1 MSDAIASGHTLDVQH
16 PPFKYLS
23 REELDFLMTNLKV
36 REYEP
41 NTIIFDADQIVD
53 DFYVVQQGVVGETDP
68 NAAEGEGMITHYIAD
83 DCFGALAIMNGISQH
98 RFTTLEKTRCFTLDK
113 PSFVTLISENRNFGN
128 FFRERLAAKAKLWN
142 RSARSRDANSFMISQ
157 IDADC
162 MRQPLVL
169 PADTSLDKAV
179 REMRA
184 QKQDCVLVVRDRK
197 YGMITGTDLLNALII
212 ENADRNDPVGN
223 YACFKLVCVEKGDF
237 LFNALVLMTRHHIER
252 VVVMDQEKL
261 AGIVELTDILSF
273 FSSHSHVIGLQIE
286 KATSVSQLRR
296 AARDLNGLVESLIE
310 LGVRIPFAMDLLAAL
325 NARIMSKLYRFLMP
339 SEVLNNTCLLVLG
352 SEGRGEQIL
361 KTDQDNALI
370 VRNGFSHDALPELLN
385 RFSEELASFGFPP
398 CPGKVMVNNPK
409 WVMSEDGWQDQIA
422 RWFATPTPANM
433 IDLAIVVDAHPIGGD
448 KKLFKKWQKRLF
460 EQPRQDLVT
469 LGHLARGSLEFSTPL
484 TFFGNL
490 KTSNEGIDIKKGGV
504 FPLVNGLRTLALEN
518 KIKETN
524 SYKRLAELVKLR
536 VIEAATADNISEAL
550 SLFVEIRLKQQMARL
565 SDPGASA
572 SLGANDIEVKKLNRL
587 ERDLLREALQ
597 VVKEFKSLLSRHY
610 QIE

>member
-1 MSDAIASGHTLDVQH
+1 MSETLSSGHTLDIQH

-23 REELDFLMTNLKV
+23 REELDFLMTHLKV

-41 NTIIFDADQIVD
+41 DSVIFDADQIVD
-53 DFYVVQQGVVGETDP
+53 DFFVVQQGVVGETDP
-68 NAAEGEGMITHYIAD
+68 NAEDGEGMITHYIAD

-98 RFTTLEKTRCFTLDK
+98 RFTALEKTRCLTLDK
-113 PSFVTLISENRNFGN
+113 PSFVTLISDNKNFGN

-169 PADTSLDKAV
+169 PADTSIDEAV

-197 YGMITGTDLLNALII
+197 YGMITGTDLLKALII
-212 ENADRNDPVGN
+212 EDADRNEAVGN
-223 YACFKLVCVEKGDF
+223 YACYKLVCVEKGDF
-237 LFNALVLMTRHHIER
+237 LFNALVMMTRHHIER
-252 VVVMDQEKL
+252 VVVMEQDKL

-286 KATSVSQLRR
+286 KASSISQLRR
-296 AARDLNGLVESLIE
+296 AAKDLNGLVESLIE

-325 NARIMSKLYRFLMP
+325 NARIMSKLFRYVMP
-339 SEVLNNTCLLVLG
+339 QEVLNNTCLIVLG

-370 VRNGFSHDALPELLN
+370 VRNGFVHEELPALLDK
-385 RFSEELASFGFPP
+385 FSEELVSFGFPP

-409 WVMSEDGWQDQIA
+409 WVMEEDRWQEQIGQ
-422 RWFATPTPANM
+422 WFATPTPDAM
-433 IDLAIVVDAHPIGGD
+433 IDLAIVLDAHPIGGD
-448 KKLFKKWQKRLF
+448 KKLFKKWQKRLI

-469 LGHLARGSLEFSTPL
+469 LGHMARGSLEFSTPL

-490 KTSNEGIDIKKGGV
+490 KTSNEGIDIKKGGI
-504 FPLVNGLRTLALEN
+504 FPLVNGLRTLSLEN

-524 SYKRLAELVKLR
+524 SYKRLAALVKAQ

-550 SLFVEIRLKQQMARL
+550 SLFVEIRLKQQIARL
-565 SDPGASA
+565 NDPAAGA
-572 SLGANDIEVKKLNRL
+572 LGSNDIEIKKLNRL

-597 VVKEFKSLLSRHY
+597 VVKEFKALLSRHY
-610 QIE
+610 QIQ

>member
-1 MSDAIASGHTLDVQH
+1 MSDVVASGHSLDIQH

-23 REELDFLMTNLKV
+23 REELDYLLSHLRV
-36 REYEP
+36 RDYEP
-41 NTIIFDADQIVD
+41 GTIIFDADQIVEE
-53 DFYVVQQGVVGETDP
+53 FYVVQQGVVGETDP
-68 NAAEGEGMITHYIAD
+68 NAEDGEGMITHYIAD

-98 RFTTLEKTRCFTLDK
+98 RFTALERTSCFTLDK
-113 PSFVTLISENRNFGN
+113 PSFVSLISDNKNFGN

-157 IDADC
+157 IDSDC

-169 PADTSLDKAV
+169 SAETSIDQTV
-179 REMRA
+179 REMRD
-184 QKQDCVLVVRDRK
+184 QKQDCVLVVKDRK
-197 YGMITGTDLLNALII
+197 YGMITGTDLLKALIV
-212 ENADRNDPVGN
+212 EDADRNESVGN
-223 YACFKLVCVEKGDF
+223 YACYKLVCVEKGDF
-237 LFNALVLMTRHHIER
+237 LFNALVMMTRHNIER

-296 AARDLNGLVESLIE
+296 AAQDLNGLVESLIE

-325 NARIMSKLYRFLMP
+325 NARIMSKLYRFIMP
-339 SEVLNNTCLLVLG
+339 DEVLNNTCLLVLG

-370 VRNGFSHDALPELLN
+370 VRNGFVFAELPNLLN
-385 RFSEELASFGFPP
+385 SFSDELVSFGFPP

-409 WVMSEDGWQDQIA
+409 WVMDEERWQEQIGN
-422 RWFATPTPANM
+422 WFAMPTPDVM
-433 IDLAIVVDAHPIGGD
+433 IDLAIVVDAHPIAGD

-460 EQPRQDLVT
+460 DQPRQDLVT
-469 LGHLARGSLEFSTPL
+469 LGHMARGSLEFGTPL

-490 KTSNEGIDIKKGGV
+490 KTSNEGIDIKKGGI

-518 KIKETN
+518 KITHTN
-524 SYKRLAELVKLR
+524 SYKRLEALVKAR
-536 VIEAATADNISEAL
+536 VIEEATADNVSEAM
-550 SLFVEIRLKQQMARL
+550 SLFVEIRLKQQMSRL
-565 SDPGASA
+565 NDPAA
-572 SLGANDIEVKKLNRL
+572 ANIGANQIEVKKLNRL
-587 ERDLLREALQ
+587 ERDLLREGLQ
-597 VVKEFKSLLSRHY
+597 VVKEFKALLSRHY